1 MRTATPEENYALHG
15 NIHGP
20 IKSYWGVSDRA
31 SVRLG
36 RERELKYLI
45 QNQQNMLATM
55 RVFARKYRAGREKI
69 AELEMLLASEE

>member
-1 MRTATPEENYALHG
+1 MNLVEENYAQHG

-20 IKSYWGVSDRA
+20 ITSYWGVSDRL

-45 QNQQNMLATM
+45 QNQKNMLATM
-55 RVFARKYRAGREKI
+55 RVLASKYRSGREKI
-69 AELEMLLASEE
+69 AELEMLLAEE

>member
-1 MRTATPEENYALHG
+1 MRTATPEENHVLPG

-20 IKSYWGVSDRA
+20 VTSYWGMSDRA
-31 SVRLG
+31 SVRIG

-55 RVFARKYRAGREKI
+55 RVLASKYRSGRENI
-69 AELEMLLASEE
+69 AELEMLLAEE